1 MIFETLHGDRVI
13 EAGDGCHRHIFEKQN
28 RAAFASM
35 VQALQDR
42 GATLK
47 QQHEIGENH
56 FATLQNEE
64 GQIALSYFHY
74 NHTISLVT
82 DPLCGRVAPP
92 LATADCERLTT
103 PKLGYLGLRSPTAS
117 GEGNGMGF
125 VLTLSDGSFIIY
137 DGGYYEDAEGLLTYL
152 DEHNVRA
159 EKPRIAAW
167 VLTHSHGDH
176 YFAMHEISRKYA
188 DRLTVEQFIVNVRDR
203 AFEHEQYENYL
214 SEHFAGET
222 LPLFEGATL
231 VRPHTGQ
238 LLYYRDAA
246 IEILSTQEEILPSH
260 FRWLNETSLVSRV
273 YLGGNSILFPVDAEL
288 GVDVMI
294 PAMYGDALKSDFLQQ
309 THHAFSGGSYV
320 FYDLVQPKVVF
331 WTCNEAKFEK
341 FTAPQY
347 NNGYNYY
354 LRGMTDKHYH
364 FGHGDVTVELPYKE

>member
-1 MIFETLHGDRVI
+1 MIFETFHGDRII
-13 EAGDGCHRHIFEKQN
+13 EAGDGCVRHIFEKQTKN
-28 RAAFASM
+28 DFEALLKSLTAKGMAE
-35 VQALQDR
+35 VQR
-42 GATLK
+42 
-47 QQHEIGENH
+47 HEVGENL
-56 FATLQNEE
+56 FATFICEE

-74 NHTISLVT
+74 NHTLSLVT
-82 DPLCGRVAPP
+82 DPLCGRAAPP
-92 LATADCERLTT
+92 LTVTDCEKLTV
-103 PKLGYLGLRSPTAS
+103 PKIGYLGLGSPTAS

-125 VLTLSDGSFIIY
+125 VLTLSDGSFMIY
-137 DGGYYEDAEGLLTYL
+137 DGGYYEDADGLLAYL
-152 DEHNVRA
+152 DEHNVRV
-159 EKPRIAAW
+159 EKPRVAAW

-176 YFAMHEISRKYA
+176 FFAMEEISRKYT
-188 DRLTVEQFIVNVRDR
+188 DRLTVEQFIVNARDR
-203 AFEHEQYENYL
+203 AFEHEQYDGYL
-214 SEHFAGET
+214 GEKFAKET
-222 LPLFEGATL
+222 LPLFVGATL

-294 PAMYGDALKSDFLQQ
+294 PAMYGDALKSDFLQE

-364 FGHGDVTVELPYKE
+364 FGHGNVTIELPYKE